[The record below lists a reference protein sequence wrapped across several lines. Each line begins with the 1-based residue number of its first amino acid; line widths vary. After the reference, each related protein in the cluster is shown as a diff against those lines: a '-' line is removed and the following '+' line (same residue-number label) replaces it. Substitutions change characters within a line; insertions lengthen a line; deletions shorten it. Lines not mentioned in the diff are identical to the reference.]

1 MQLRFTCN
9 DTLCRTCQPGEY
21 VTYDTETRL
30 AFTEP
35 GHRPF
40 EHHAFGDANR
50 TVEGILD
57 IMNGYNYDGVIV
69 DPALYLPEG
78 L

>member
-9 DTLCRTCQPGEY
+9 DPLCGTCLPGEY

-40 EHHAFGDANR
+40 EHFGFVGNR
-50 TVEGILD
+50 TVEGLID
-57 IMNGYNYDGVIV
+57 IMKRVPLRWGHSRPCVV
-69 DPALYLPEG
+69 SS
-78 L
+78 